1 MPRNLSDDQFLER
14 LATCTTPAET
24 ANAPSRLKSRIYS
37 ALVQRQAGSGP
48 LQSLNSTKAAGH
60 GLCVFEELVR
70 IAPVGESAKQ
80 LNPCR
85 VCHARILAELLEDPP
100 IYWPNCPYVAFKKS

>member
-14 LATCTTPAET
+14 LAARST
-24 ANAPSRLKSRIYS
+24 AAKTRNAPSRLKSKIYS
-37 ALVQRQAGSGP
+37 ALVQRQAETGP
-48 LQSLNSTKAAGH
+48 LQSLTATKAAGH

-85 VCHARILAELLEDPP
+85 VCHARILAELVEDAP